1 MSEKF
6 KILIIPKTNVT
17 TEIAGNIIGLD
28 FFLHTVLHTCITY
41 ITIQFYY
48 PEAAHHRNW
57 HIKHTPQKL
66 VHTENHVKF

>member
-28 FFLHTVLHTCITY
+28 FFCTLYYIHVLHTSLYNFITQKPH
-41 ITIQFYY
+41 ITVIG
-48 PEAAHHRNW
+48 
-57 HIKHTPQKL
+57 T
-66 VHTENHVKF
+66 